1 MQWERHPLNS
11 NLEIFNET
19 PEIHDPESLHLPLGQ
34 RIIQTYI
41 KEALKCSLIVIQTHQ
56 KRPKSLGKTSNLH
69 SLLSQSHQSL
79 MLSRSLLP
87 CGRRGNPYVHIPN
100 NSKSKIKAEV
110 VLQGIDGKRG
120 RDFHEGEEVGEKCA
134 ASMSSTTGTAA

>member
-1 MQWERHPLNS
+1 MQPHCNS
-11 NLEIFNET
+11 N
-19 PEIHDPESLHLPLGQ
+19 PPKH
-34 RIIQTYI
+34 
-41 KEALKCSLIVIQTHQ
+41 
-56 KRPKSLGKTSNLH
+56 PKSLGKTSNLH

-100 NSKSKIKAEV
+100 NSKIKIKAEV

-120 RDFHEGEEVGEKCA
+120 RDFHEGEEVGKKCA
-134 ASMSSTTGTAA
+134 ASMSSTTGTAAYPCSTEPKRLVKSATTTLVRQEEKGCFQDLEIL